1 MDVLHNFFSTL
12 SLIRS
17 QFGPCFVS
25 MCWLQM
31 LLSIF
36 LVKKLW
42 LYLRQ
47 RFPFFCLCSEG
58 RPPDLI
64 TVFHLSLDDCV
75 CHLKE
80 NNGLSQNPAK
90 AIWTQYDTS
99 TVKCSPADANNS
111 YSLRILAMFYIC
123 WLKYTHIYRW
133 THTLWCVRCV
143 ARGHQWKLPAVT
155 SPSDTLGGLLPS
167 SLCIFSPTVLFRI
180 SAALILSFFSS
191 KFNEL
196 KPVQPLHLHSPV
208 LDFIVWPWELQLNQ
222 PDHVVH

>member
-25 MCWLQM
+25 MCWLKM

-133 THTLWCVRCV
+133 THTLGW
-143 ARGHQWKLPAVT
+143 
-155 SPSDTLGGLLPS
+155 
-167 SLCIFSPTVLFRI
+167 FTV
-180 SAALILSFFSS
+180 
-191 KFNEL
+191 
-196 KPVQPLHLHSPV
+196 SPV
-208 LDFIVWPWELQLNQ
+208 GINESFQLWPHQVTLLVDSFHHLCVFSVPQCYLGS
-222 PDHVVH
+222 VLL

>member
-25 MCWLQM
+25 MCWLKM

-123 WLKYTHIYRW
+123 WLKYTPTYIDGH
-133 THTLWCVRCV
+133 TH
-143 ARGHQWKLPAVT
+143 
-155 SPSDTLGGLLPS
+155 SGG
-167 SLCIFSPTVLFRI
+167 SLCRPWASMKASSCDLTKWHSWWTPSII
-180 SAALILSFFSS
+180 SVYFQS
-191 KFNEL
+191 
-196 KPVQPLHLHSPV
+196 HSV
-208 LDFIVWPWELQLNQ
+208 I
-222 PDHVVH
+222 